1 MVLNGL
7 LKTIRKIY
15 FSHNIV
21 LWMILVVLP
30 IGVSLFTMGM
40 FSSQIVQHVPIGL
53 VIQDNS
59 QLTDKLEAKLRS
71 SPVLDIKM
79 VCADMGECEH
89 AVIRGEIQGFVVF
102 PNELERRTLRLEA
115 PVIPVYSSGQ
125 NYLTN
130 MFATKEIRSVL
141 GAAGSELFTAQM
153 EDPVKVQIHSVGNL
167 KSNYQGFLVL
177 GLVTAI
183 FHLAAM
189 IVGAYV
195 FSFPLRDHRV
205 REMIRYAGGS
215 RLTLWVAS
223 VFPMNIVL
231 WLESLGCYAYCH
243 RLLAPLS
250 FDEFVMTASA
260 QLFMILAC
268 SGAGVVFVGLTGVMR
283 MATGGAG
290 IIGSP
295 AFAFAGQT
303 FPVMAMPFAVR
314 CFAFIL
320 PLTHVLMIQSTMM
333 LGDVDMTPAWH
344 SMEILIGMAVFWN
357 VLGAFLMSMRWK
369 QFARRE
375 AKHEEETAA
384 KLQNSP
390 EVTA

>member
-1 MVLNGL
+1 MILNGL
-7 LKTIRKIY
+7 LKTIQRIY
-15 FSHNIV
+15 FTRNIV
-21 LWMILVVLP
+21 LWMILVILP

-40 FSSQIVQHVPIGL
+40 FSSQIVQHVPIGI
-53 VIQDNS
+53 VKQDDS
-59 QLTDKLEAKLRS
+59 QLADRLESKLRS
-71 SPVLDIKM
+71 SPVLNIKM
-79 VCADMGECEH
+79 ICNDMSECEH
-89 AVIRGEIQGFVVF
+89 AIVRGELQAFIVF
-102 PNELERRTLRLEA
+102 PNDLERRALRLEA

-141 GAAGSELFTAQM
+141 AAAGSEMFTAQM

-195 FSFPLRDHRV
+195 SSFPLRDHRV
-205 REMIRYAGGS
+205 KEMIRYAGGS
-215 RLTLWVAS
+215 RLTLWIAS

-231 WLESLGCYAYCH
+231 WLESIGCYAYCH
-243 RLLAPLS
+243 RLLSPLS
-250 FDEFVMTASA
+250 FEEFVMTAAA
-260 QLFMILAC
+260 QLFMIAAC
-268 SGAGVVFVGLTGVMR
+268 SGAGFVFVGVFGLMR
-283 MATGGAG
+283 MATGAAG

-333 LGDVDMTPAWH
+333 LGDVDMKSAWH
-344 SMEILIGMAVFWN
+344 SLEILIGMAMFWN
-357 VLGAFLMSMRWK
+357 ILGAFLMSMRWK
-369 QFARRE
+369 QHVRLETKR
-375 AKHEEETAA
+375 EETA
-384 KLQNSP
+384 KLEAQ
-390 EVTA
+390 A

>member
-7 LKTIRKIY
+7 LKTVQKIY
-15 FSHNIV
+15 LNHNIV

-40 FSSQIVQHVPIGL
+40 FSSQIVQHVPIGI
-53 VIQDNS
+53 VKQDDGR
-59 QLTDKLEAKLRS
+59 LADRLESKLRS
-71 SPVLDIKM
+71 SPVLNIKTI
-79 VCADMGECEH
+79 CSDMGECEH
-89 AVIRGEIQGFVVF
+89 AVVRGEIQAFIVF
-102 PNELERRTLRLEA
+102 PNDMERRALRLEA

-141 GAAGSELFTAQM
+141 AAAGSEMFTAQM

-195 FSFPLRDHRV
+195 SSFPLRDHRV
-205 REMIRYAGGS
+205 KEMIGYAGGS
-215 RLTLWVAS
+215 RLTLWFAS

-250 FDEFVMTASA
+250 FEEFVMTAAA
-260 QLFMILAC
+260 QLFMIVAC
-268 SGAGVVFVGLTGVMR
+268 SGAGIVFVGVFGLMR
-283 MATGGAG
+283 MATGAAG

-333 LGDVDMTPAWH
+333 LGDVDMAPAWH
-344 SMEILIGMAVFWN
+344 SMEILIAMAIFWN
-357 VLGAFLMSMRWK
+357 ILGAFLMSMRWK
-369 QFARRE
+369 QHVRLETKREEAARLE
-375 AKHEEETAA
+375 AQA
-384 KLQNSP
+384 
-390 EVTA
+390 

>member
-1 MVLNGL
+1 MILNGL
-7 LKTIRKIY
+7 LKTIQKIY
-15 FSHNIV
+15 FTRNIV
-21 LWMILVVLP
+21 LWMILVILP

-40 FSSQIVQHVPIGL
+40 FSSQIVQHVPVGI
-53 VIQDNS
+53 VKQDDS
-59 QLTDKLEAKLRS
+59 QLADRLESKLRS
-71 SPVLDIKM
+71 SPVLNIKM
-79 VCADMGECEH
+79 ICNDMSECEH
-89 AVIRGEIQGFVVF
+89 AIVRGELQAFIVF
-102 PNELERRTLRLEA
+102 PNDLERRALRLEA

-141 GAAGSELFTAQM
+141 AAAGSEMFTAQM

-195 FSFPLRDHRV
+195 SSFPLRDHRV
-205 REMIRYAGGS
+205 KEMIRYAGGS
-215 RLTLWVAS
+215 RLTLWIAS

-243 RLLAPLS
+243 RLLSPLS
-250 FDEFVMTASA
+250 FEEFVMTAAA
-260 QLFMILAC
+260 QLFMIAAC
-268 SGAGVVFVGLTGVMR
+268 SGAGFVFVGVFGLMR
-283 MATGGAG
+283 MATGAAG

-320 PLTHVLMIQSTMM
+320 PLTHVLIIQSTML
-333 LGDVDMTPAWH
+333 LGDVNMVTAWH
-344 SMEILIGMAVFWN
+344 SMEILIGMAMFWN
-357 VLGAFLMSMRWK
+357 ILGAFLMSMRWK
-369 QFARRE
+369 QHVRLETKR
-375 AKHEEETAA
+375 EETA
-384 KLQNSP
+384 KLEAQ
-390 EVTA
+390 A

>member
-1 MVLNGL
+1 MILNGL
-7 LKTIRKIY
+7 LKTIQKIY
-15 FSHNIV
+15 FTRNIV
-21 LWMILVVLP
+21 LWMILVILP

-40 FSSQIVQHVPIGL
+40 FSSQIVQHVPVGI
-53 VIQDNS
+53 VKQDDS
-59 QLTDKLEAKLRS
+59 QLADRLESKLRS
-71 SPVLDIKM
+71 SPVLNIKM
-79 VCADMGECEH
+79 ICNDMSECEH
-89 AVIRGEIQGFVVF
+89 AIVRGELQAFIVF
-102 PNELERRTLRLEA
+102 PNDLERRALRLEA

-141 GAAGSELFTAQM
+141 AAAGSEMFTAQM

-195 FSFPLRDHRV
+195 SSFPLRDHRV
-205 REMIRYAGGS
+205 KEMIRYAGGS
-215 RLTLWVAS
+215 RLTLWIAS

-243 RLLAPLS
+243 RLLSPLS
-250 FDEFVMTASA
+250 FEEFVMTAAA
-260 QLFMILAC
+260 QLFMIAAC
-268 SGAGVVFVGLTGVMR
+268 SGAGFVFVGVFGLMR
-283 MATGGAG
+283 MATGAAG

-333 LGDVDMTPAWH
+333 LGDVDMKFAWH
-344 SMEILIGMAVFWN
+344 SMEILIGMAMFWN
-357 VLGAFLMSMRWK
+357 ILGAFLMSMRWK
-369 QFARRE
+369 QHVRLETKR
-375 AKHEEETAA
+375 EETA
-384 KLQNSP
+384 KLEAQ
-390 EVTA
+390 A

>member
-1 MVLNGL
+1 MILNGL
-7 LKTIRKIY
+7 LKTIQKIY
-15 FSHNIV
+15 FTRNIV
-21 LWMILVVLP
+21 LWMILVILP

-40 FSSQIVQHVPIGL
+40 FSSQIVQHVPIGI
-53 VIQDNS
+53 VKQDDS
-59 QLTDKLEAKLRS
+59 QLADRLESKLRS
-71 SPVLDIKM
+71 SPVLNIKM
-79 VCADMGECEH
+79 ICNDMSECEH
-89 AVIRGEIQGFVVF
+89 AIVRGELQAFIVF
-102 PNELERRTLRLEA
+102 PNDLERRALRLEA

-141 GAAGSELFTAQM
+141 AAAGSEMFTAQM

-195 FSFPLRDHRV
+195 SSFPLRDHRV
-205 REMIRYAGGS
+205 KEMIRYAGGS
-215 RLTLWVAS
+215 RLTLWIAS

-243 RLLAPLS
+243 RLLSPLS
-250 FDEFVMTASA
+250 FEEFVMTAAA
-260 QLFMILAC
+260 QLFMIAAC
-268 SGAGVVFVGLTGVMR
+268 SGAGFVFVGVFGLMR
-283 MATGGAG
+283 MATGAAG

-333 LGDVDMTPAWH
+333 LGDVDMKSAWH
-344 SMEILIGMAVFWN
+344 SLEILIGMAMFWN
-357 VLGAFLMSMRWK
+357 ILGAFLMSMRWK
-369 QFARRE
+369 QHVKLETKR
-375 AKHEEETAA
+375 EETA
-384 KLQNSP
+384 KLEAQ
-390 EVTA
+390 A

>member
-1 MVLNGL
+1 MILNGL
-7 LKTIRKIY
+7 LKTIQKIY
-15 FSHNIV
+15 FTHNIV
-21 LWMILVVLP
+21 LWMILVILP

-40 FSSQIVQHVPIGL
+40 FSSQIVQHVPVGI
-53 VIQDNS
+53 VKQDDS
-59 QLTDKLEAKLRS
+59 QLADRLESKLRS
-71 SPVLDIKM
+71 SPVLNIKM
-79 VCADMGECEH
+79 ICNDMSECEH
-89 AVIRGEIQGFVVF
+89 AIVRGELQAFIVF
-102 PNELERRTLRLEA
+102 PNDLERRALRLEA

-141 GAAGSELFTAQM
+141 AAAGSEMFTAQM

-195 FSFPLRDHRV
+195 SSFPLRDHRV
-205 REMIRYAGGS
+205 KEMIRYAGGS
-215 RLTLWVAS
+215 RLTLWIAS

-243 RLLAPLS
+243 RLLSPLS
-250 FDEFVMTASA
+250 FEEFVMTAAA
-260 QLFMILAC
+260 QLFMIAAC
-268 SGAGVVFVGLTGVMR
+268 SGAGFVFVGVFGLMR
-283 MATGGAG
+283 MATGAAG

-333 LGDVDMTPAWH
+333 LGDVDMKSAWH
-344 SMEILIGMAVFWN
+344 SLEILIGMAMFWN
-357 VLGAFLMSMRWK
+357 ILGAFLMSMRWK
-369 QFARRE
+369 QHVKLETKR
-375 AKHEEETAA
+375 EETA
-384 KLQNSP
+384 KLEAQ
-390 EVTA
+390 A

>member
-7 LKTIRKIY
+7 LKTVQKIY
-15 FSHNIV
+15 LNHNIV
-21 LWMILVVLP
+21 LLMILVVLP

-40 FSSQIVQHVPIGL
+40 FSSQIVQHVPIGI
-53 VIQDNS
+53 VKQDNS
-59 QLTDKLEAKLRS
+59 RLADRLESKLRS
-71 SPVLDIKM
+71 SPVLNIKTI
-79 VCADMGECEH
+79 CSDMGECEH
-89 AVIRGEIQGFVVF
+89 AVVRGEIQAFLVF
-102 PNELERRTLRLEA
+102 PNDMERRALRLEA

-141 GAAGSELFTAQM
+141 AAAGSEMFTAQM

-195 FSFPLRDHRV
+195 ASFPLRDHRV
-205 REMIRYAGGS
+205 KEMIGYAGGS

-250 FDEFVMTASA
+250 FEEFVMTAAA
-260 QLFMILAC
+260 QLFMIAAC
-268 SGAGVVFVGLTGVMR
+268 SGAGIVFVGVFGLMR
-283 MATGGAG
+283 MATGAAG

-333 LGDVDMTPAWH
+333 LGDVDMNPAWH
-344 SMEILIGMAVFWN
+344 SMEILIAMAIFWN
-357 VLGAFLMSMRWK
+357 ILGAFLMSMRWK
-369 QFARRE
+369 QHVRLETKR
-375 AKHEEETAA
+375 EETA
-384 KLQNSP
+384 KLEAQ
-390 EVTA
+390 A

>member
-1 MVLNGL
+1 MILNGL

-15 FSHNIV
+15 LSHNIV

-30 IGVSLFTMGM
+30 VGVSLFTMGM
-40 FSSQIVQHVPIGL
+40 FSSQIVQHVPIGI
-53 VIQDNS
+53 VKQDNG
-59 QLTDKLEAKLRS
+59 QLADRLESKLRS
-71 SPVLDIKM
+71 SPVLNIKM
-79 VCADMGECEH
+79 ICSDMGECEH
-89 AVIRGEIQGFVVF
+89 AVVRGDIQAFLVF
-102 PNELERRTLRLEA
+102 PNEMERRALRLEA

-141 GAAGSELFTAQM
+141 SAAGSELFTAQM

-189 IVGAYV
+189 IVGVYV
-195 FSFPLRDHRV
+195 MSFPLRDRRV
-205 REMIRYAGGS
+205 REMIGYAGGS
-215 RLTLWVAS
+215 RLTLWFAS
-223 VFPMNIVL
+223 ILPMNIVL

-243 RLLAPLS
+243 RILAPLS
-250 FDEFVMTASA
+250 FEEFVMTAAA

-268 SGAGVVFVGLTGVMR
+268 SGAGTVFVGVFGVMR
-283 MATGGAG
+283 MATGAAG

-320 PLTHVLMIQSTMM
+320 PLTHVLIIQSTML
-333 LGDVDMTPAWH
+333 LGDVNMATAWN
-344 SMEILIGMAVFWN
+344 SMKILIGMAVFWN
-357 VLGAFLMSMRWK
+357 LLGAFLRSMRWK
-369 QFARRE
+369 QFTRRE
-375 AKHEEETAA
+375 TRREEEAR
-384 KLQNSP
+384 KLAEASI
-390 EVTA
+390 

>member
-1 MVLNGL
+1 MILNGL
-7 LKTIRKIY
+7 LKTIQKIY
-15 FSHNIV
+15 FTRNIV
-21 LWMILVVLP
+21 LWMILVILP

-40 FSSQIVQHVPIGL
+40 FSSQIVQHVPIGI
-53 VIQDNS
+53 VKQDDS
-59 QLTDKLEAKLRS
+59 QLADRLESKLRS
-71 SPVLDIKM
+71 SPVLNIKM
-79 VCADMGECEH
+79 ICNDMSECEH
-89 AVIRGEIQGFVVF
+89 AIVRGELQAFIVF
-102 PNELERRTLRLEA
+102 PNDLERRALRLEA

-141 GAAGSELFTAQM
+141 AAAGSEMFTAQM

-195 FSFPLRDHRV
+195 SSFPLRDHRV
-205 REMIRYAGGS
+205 KEMIRYAGGS
-215 RLTLWVAS
+215 RLTLWIAS

-243 RLLAPLS
+243 RLLSPLS
-250 FDEFVMTASA
+250 FEEFVMTAAA
-260 QLFMILAC
+260 QLFMIAAC
-268 SGAGVVFVGLTGVMR
+268 SGAGFVFVGVFGLMR
-283 MATGGAG
+283 MATGAAG

-333 LGDVDMTPAWH
+333 LGDVDMKSAWH
-344 SMEILIGMAVFWN
+344 SLEILIGMAMFWN
-357 VLGAFLMSMRWK
+357 ILGAFLMSMRWK
-369 QFARRE
+369 QHVRLETKR
-375 AKHEEETAA
+375 EETA
-384 KLQNSP
+384 KLEAQ
-390 EVTA
+390 A

>member
-1 MVLNGL
+1 MILNGL
-7 LKTIRKIY
+7 LKSIQKIY
-15 FSHNIV
+15 FTRNIV
-21 LWMILVVLP
+21 LWMILVILP

-40 FSSQIVQHVPIGL
+40 FSSQIVQHVPIGI
-53 VIQDNS
+53 VKQDDS
-59 QLTDKLEAKLRS
+59 QLADRLESKLRS
-71 SPVLDIKM
+71 SPVLNIKM
-79 VCADMGECEH
+79 ICNDMSECEH
-89 AVIRGEIQGFVVF
+89 AIVRGELQAFIVF
-102 PNELERRTLRLEA
+102 PNDLERRALRLEA

-141 GAAGSELFTAQM
+141 AAAGSEMFTAQM

-195 FSFPLRDHRV
+195 SSFPLRDHRV
-205 REMIRYAGGS
+205 KEMIRYAGGS
-215 RLTLWVAS
+215 RLTLWIAS

-243 RLLAPLS
+243 RLLSPLS
-250 FDEFVMTASA
+250 FEEFVMTAAA
-260 QLFMILAC
+260 QLFMIAAC
-268 SGAGVVFVGLTGVMR
+268 SGAGFVFVGVFGLMR
-283 MATGGAG
+283 MATGAAG

-333 LGDVDMTPAWH
+333 LGDVDMKFAWH
-344 SMEILIGMAVFWN
+344 SLEILIGMAMFWN
-357 VLGAFLMSMRWK
+357 ILGAFLMSMRWK
-369 QFARRE
+369 QHVKLE
-375 AKHEEETAA
+375 TKYEETA
-384 KLQNSP
+384 KLEAQ
-390 EVTA
+390 A

>member
-7 LKTIRKIY
+7 LNTVRKIY

-21 LWMILVVLP
+21 LWMILTILP
-30 IGVSLFTMGM
+30 ISVSLFTMGM
-40 FSSQIVQHVPIGL
+40 FSSQIVQHVPIGI
-53 VIQDNS
+53 VHQDDS
-59 QLTDKLEAKLRS
+59 QLADRLESKLRS
-71 SPVLDIKM
+71 SPVLDTKM
-79 VCADMGECEH
+79 ICSDMGECEH
-89 AVIRGEIQGFVVF
+89 AVVRGEIQAFLVF
-102 PNELERRTLRLEA
+102 PNELERRALRLEA

-141 GAAGSELFTAQM
+141 AAVGSEMFTAQM

-195 FSFPLRDHRV
+195 ASFPLRDHRV

-223 VFPMNIVL
+223 VFPMNIIL

-250 FDEFVMTASA
+250 FEEFVMTAAA
-260 QLFMILAC
+260 QLFMIAAC

-320 PLTHVLMIQSTMM
+320 PLTHVLLIQSTMM

-344 SMEILIGMAVFWN
+344 SMEILIAMSIFWN
-357 VLGAFLMSMRWK
+357 ILGAFLMSMRWK

-375 AKHEEETAA
+375 AKHEEAA
-384 KLQNSP
+384 KLEAQ
-390 EVTA
+390 A

>member
-1 MVLNGL
+1 MILNGL
-7 LKTIRKIY
+7 LKTIQKIY
-15 FSHNIV
+15 FTRNIV
-21 LWMILVVLP
+21 LWMILVILP

-40 FSSQIVQHVPIGL
+40 FSSQIVQHVPVGI
-53 VIQDNS
+53 VKQDDS
-59 QLTDKLEAKLRS
+59 QLADRLESKLRS
-71 SPVLDIKM
+71 SPVLNIKM
-79 VCADMGECEH
+79 ICNDMSECEH
-89 AVIRGEIQGFVVF
+89 AIVRGELQAFIVF
-102 PNELERRTLRLEA
+102 PNDLERRALRLEA

-130 MFATKEIRSVL
+130 MFATKELRSDL
-141 GAAGSELFTAQM
+141 AAAGSEMFTAQM

-195 FSFPLRDHRV
+195 SSFPLRDHRV
-205 REMIRYAGGS
+205 KEMIRYAGGS
-215 RLTLWVAS
+215 RLTLWIAS

-243 RLLAPLS
+243 RLLSPLS
-250 FDEFVMTASA
+250 FEEFVMTAAA
-260 QLFMILAC
+260 QLFMIAAC
-268 SGAGVVFVGLTGVMR
+268 SGAGFVFVGVFGLMR
-283 MATGGAG
+283 MATGAAG

-320 PLTHVLMIQSTMM
+320 PLTHVLIIQSTML
-333 LGDVDMTPAWH
+333 LGDVNMVTAWH
-344 SMEILIGMAVFWN
+344 SMEILIGMAMFWN
-357 VLGAFLMSMRWK
+357 ILGAFLMSMRWK
-369 QFARRE
+369 QHVRLETKR
-375 AKHEEETAA
+375 EETA
-384 KLQNSP
+384 KLEAQ
-390 EVTA
+390 A

>member
-1 MVLNGL
+1 MILNGL
-7 LKTIRKIY
+7 LKTIQRIY
-15 FSHNIV
+15 FTRNIV
-21 LWMILVVLP
+21 LWMILVILP

-40 FSSQIVQHVPIGL
+40 FSSQIVQHVPVGI
-53 VIQDNS
+53 VKQDDS
-59 QLTDKLEAKLRS
+59 QLADRLESKLRS
-71 SPVLDIKM
+71 SPVLNIKM
-79 VCADMGECEH
+79 ICNDMSECEH
-89 AVIRGEIQGFVVF
+89 AIVRGELQAFIVF
-102 PNELERRTLRLEA
+102 PNDLERRALRLEA

-141 GAAGSELFTAQM
+141 AAAGSEMFTAQM

-195 FSFPLRDHRV
+195 SSFPLRDHRV
-205 REMIRYAGGS
+205 KEMIRYAGGS
-215 RLTLWVAS
+215 RLTLWIAS

-231 WLESLGCYAYCH
+231 WLESIGCYAYCH
-243 RLLAPLS
+243 RLLSPLS
-250 FDEFVMTASA
+250 FEEFVMTAAA
-260 QLFMILAC
+260 QLFMIAAC
-268 SGAGVVFVGLTGVMR
+268 SGAGFVFVGVFGLMR
-283 MATGGAG
+283 MATGAAG

-314 CFAFIL
+314 CF
-320 PLTHVLMIQSTMM
+320 S
-333 LGDVDMTPAWH
+333 
-344 SMEILIGMAVFWN
+344 SAV
-357 VLGAFLMSMRWK
+357 
-369 QFARRE
+369 
-375 AKHEEETAA
+375 EEYQ
-384 KLQNSP
+384 KRL
-390 EVTA
+390 

>member
-7 LKTIRKIY
+7 LKTVQKIY
-15 FSHNIV
+15 LNHNIV
-21 LWMILVVLP
+21 LLMILVVLP

-40 FSSQIVQHVPIGL
+40 FSSQIVQHVPIGI
-53 VIQDNS
+53 VKQDNS
-59 QLTDKLEAKLRS
+59 RLADRLESKLRS
-71 SPVLDIKM
+71 SPVLNIKTI
-79 VCADMGECEH
+79 CSDMGECEH
-89 AVIRGEIQGFVVF
+89 AVVRGEIQAFLVF
-102 PNELERRTLRLEA
+102 PNDMERRALRLEA

-141 GAAGSELFTAQM
+141 AAAGSEMFTAQM

-195 FSFPLRDHRV
+195 ASFPLRDHRV
-205 REMIRYAGGS
+205 KEMIGYAGGS

-250 FDEFVMTASA
+250 FEEFVMTAAA
-260 QLFMILAC
+260 QLFMIAAC
-268 SGAGVVFVGLTGVMR
+268 SGAGIVFVGVFGLMR
-283 MATGGAG
+283 MATGAAG

-344 SMEILIGMAVFWN
+344 SMEILIAMAIFWN
-357 VLGAFLMSMRWK
+357 ILGAFLMSMRWK
-369 QFARRE
+369 QHVRLETKRE
-375 AKHEEETAA
+375 EAA
-384 KLQNSP
+384 KLEAQ
-390 EVTA
+390 A

>member
-1 MVLNGL
+1 MILNGL
-7 LKTIRKIY
+7 LKTIQKIY
-15 FSHNIV
+15 FTRNIV
-21 LWMILVVLP
+21 LWMILVILP

-40 FSSQIVQHVPIGL
+40 FSSQIVQHVPVGI
-53 VIQDNS
+53 VKQDDS
-59 QLTDKLEAKLRS
+59 QLADRLESKLRS
-71 SPVLDIKM
+71 SPVLNIKM
-79 VCADMGECEH
+79 ICNDMSECEH
-89 AVIRGEIQGFVVF
+89 AIVRGELQAFIVF
-102 PNELERRTLRLEA
+102 PNDLERRALRLEA

-141 GAAGSELFTAQM
+141 AAAGSEMFTAQM

-195 FSFPLRDHRV
+195 SSFPLRDHRV
-205 REMIRYAGGS
+205 KEMIRYAGGS
-215 RLTLWVAS
+215 RLTLWIAS

-243 RLLAPLS
+243 RLLSPLS
-250 FDEFVMTASA
+250 FEEFVMTAAA
-260 QLFMILAC
+260 QLFMIAAC
-268 SGAGVVFVGLTGVMR
+268 SGAGFVFVGVFGLMR
-283 MATGGAG
+283 MATGAAG

-320 PLTHVLMIQSTMM
+320 PLTHVLMIQSSMM
-333 LGDVDMTPAWH
+333 LGDVDMKFAWH
-344 SMEILIGMAVFWN
+344 SLEILIGMAMFWN
-357 VLGAFLMSMRWK
+357 ILGAFLMSMRWK
-369 QFARRE
+369 QHVRLETKR
-375 AKHEEETAA
+375 EETA
-384 KLQNSP
+384 KLEAQ
-390 EVTA
+390 A

>member
-1 MVLNGL
+1 MILNGL
-7 LKTIRKIY
+7 LKTIQKLY
-15 FSHNIV
+15 FTRNIV

-40 FSSQIVQHVPIGL
+40 FSSQIVQHVPIGI
-53 VIQDNS
+53 VRQDNS
-59 QLTDKLEAKLRS
+59 QLADKLESKLRS
-71 SPVLDIKM
+71 SPVLNIKM
-79 VCADMGECEH
+79 ICDDMSECEH
-89 AVIRGEIQGFVVF
+89 AIVRGELQAFIVF
-102 PNELERRTLRLEA
+102 PNELERRALRLEA
-115 PVIPVYSSGQ
+115 PVIPIYSSGQ

-130 MFATKEIRSVL
+130 LFATKEIRSVI
-141 GAAGSELFTAQM
+141 ATAGSEMFTAQM

-195 FSFPLRDHRV
+195 ASFPLRDHRV
-205 REMIRYAGGS
+205 KEMIRYAGGS
-215 RLTLWVAS
+215 RLTLWIAS

-243 RLLAPLS
+243 RFLNPLS
-250 FDEFVMTASA
+250 FDEFVMTAAA
-260 QLFMILAC
+260 QLFMIFAC
-268 SGAGVVFVGLTGVMR
+268 SGAGIVFVGVFGLMR
-283 MATGGAG
+283 MATGAAG

-344 SMEILIGMAVFWN
+344 SMEILIGMAIFWN
-357 VLGAFLMSMRWK
+357 ILGAFLMSMRWK
-369 QFARRE
+369 QHVRLETKRE
-375 AKHEEETAA
+375 EAA
-384 KLQNSP
+384 KLEAQ
-390 EVTA
+390 A

>member
-1 MVLNGL
+1 MILNGL
-7 LKTIRKIY
+7 LKTIQRIY
-15 FSHNIV
+15 FTRNIV
-21 LWMILVVLP
+21 LWMILVILP

-40 FSSQIVQHVPIGL
+40 FSSQIVQHVPVGI
-53 VIQDNS
+53 VKQDDS
-59 QLTDKLEAKLRS
+59 QLADRLESKLRS
-71 SPVLDIKM
+71 SPVLNIKM
-79 VCADMGECEH
+79 ICNDMSECEH
-89 AVIRGEIQGFVVF
+89 AIVRGELQAFIVF
-102 PNELERRTLRLEA
+102 PNDLERRALRLEA

-141 GAAGSELFTAQM
+141 AAAGSEMFTAQM

-195 FSFPLRDHRV
+195 SSFPLRDHRV
-205 REMIRYAGGS
+205 KEMIRYAGGS
-215 RLTLWVAS
+215 RLTLWIAS

-231 WLESLGCYAYCH
+231 WLESIGCYAYCH
-243 RLLAPLS
+243 RLLSPLS
-250 FDEFVMTASA
+250 FEEFVMTAAA
-260 QLFMILAC
+260 QLFMIAAC
-268 SGAGVVFVGLTGVMR
+268 SGAGFVFVGVFGLMR
-283 MATGGAG
+283 MATGAAG

-333 LGDVDMTPAWH
+333 LGDVDMKSHLQQSSKDVYLFLVREYIYHTYYIA
-344 SMEILIGMAVFWN
+344 IYGLR
-357 VLGAFLMSMRWK
+357 AFQLSL
-369 QFARRE
+369 F
-375 AKHEEETAA
+375 H
-384 KLQNSP
+384 LVGNS
-390 EVTA
+390 

>member
-1 MVLNGL
+1 MLLKGL
-7 LKTIRKIY
+7 LKTVRKIY

-21 LWMILVVLP
+21 LWMTLVVLP
-30 IGVSLFTMGM
+30 IGVSLFTIGM
-40 FSSQIVQHVPIGL
+40 FSSQIVQHVPIGI
-53 VIQDNS
+53 VKQDDS
-59 QLTDKLEAKLRS
+59 QLADKLEMKLRS

-79 VCADMGECEH
+79 ICTDMGECEH
-89 AVIRGEIQGFVVF
+89 AVVRGDLQGFLVF
-102 PNELERRTLRLEA
+102 PNDLERRALRLEA

-141 GAAGSELFTAQM
+141 ASAGSELFTAQM

-167 KSNYQGFLVL
+167 KSNYQGFLAF

-189 IVGAYV
+189 IVGVYV
-195 FSFPLRDHRV
+195 TSFPLRDHRV
-205 REMIRYAGGS
+205 TEMIRYAGGS

-223 VFPMNIVL
+223 VIPMNIVL
-231 WLESLGCYAYCH
+231 WLETVGCYAYCH
-243 RLLAPLS
+243 RLLAPLT
-250 FDEFVMTASA
+250 FDEFVMSAAA
-260 QLFMILAC
+260 QLFMIFAC
-268 SGAGVVFVGLTGVMR
+268 SGAGTVFVGVFGIMR
-283 MATGGAG
+283 MATGAAG

-320 PLTHVLMIQSTMM
+320 PLTHVLMIQSTML
-333 LGDVDMTPAWH
+333 LGDVDMAPAWE
-344 SMEILIGMAVFWN
+344 SMKILIGMAVFWN
-357 VLGAFLMSMRWK
+357 VLGALLMSMRWK
-369 QFARRE
+369 QHLRRE
-375 AKHEEETAA
+375 AKM
-384 KLQNSP
+384 K
-390 EVTA
+390 EVKNAEVQA